1 VTRDILVL
9 VEPAFIWIAVAVILG
24 VAELFTGTLVLAMV
38 AAGAAL
44 AAAGAAFGAPLWIQ
58 AVLFAAGS
66 AASIWGVRPFLKQAL
81 DTTEHSQSMGLKA
94 LQGKEAVVLEQIDA
108 DGGLVEI
115 SGDNWTAYP
124 LEPDQVLEPGDRVTV
139 VEIKGATVIV
149 WRQT

>member
-1 VTRDILVL
+1 M
-9 VEPAFIWIAVAVILG
+9 EPAFIWIIVAVILG

-38 AAGAAL
+38 AGGAVLAAIGAAV
-44 AAAGAAFGAPLWIQ
+44 GAPLWVQ

-66 AASIWGVRPFLKQAL
+66 AASIWGLRPFLKQAL
-81 DTTEHSQSMGLKA
+81 DSGGDSQPMGTRA
-94 LQGKEAVVLEQIDA
+94 LQGKEALVLEKVDSS
-108 DGGLVEI
+108 GGLVEI

>member
-1 VTRDILVL
+1 MLVT
-9 VEPAFIWIAVAVILG
+9 VEPAFIWIIIAVILG

-44 AAAGAAFGAPLWIQ
+44 AAVGAGLGAPLWLQ
-58 AVLFAAGS
+58 AILFAAGS

-81 DTTEHSQSMGLKA
+81 DSGSDDTSMGTKA
-94 LQGKEAVVLEQIDA
+94 ITGKEAVVLEKVDTG
-108 DGGLVEI
+108 GGLVEI

-149 WRQT
+149 WKQG

>member
-1 VTRDILVL
+1 MLIS
-9 VEPAFIWIAVAVILG
+9 VEPAFIWIIVAVILG

-38 AAGAAL
+38 AGGAVLAAIGAAV
-44 AAAGAAFGAPLWIQ
+44 GAPLWIQ

-66 AASIWGVRPFLKQAL
+66 AASIWGLRPFLKQAL
-81 DTTEHSQSMGLKA
+81 DSSGDSQPMGTRA
-94 LQGKEAVVLEQIDA
+94 LQGKEALVLEKVDSS
-108 DGGLVEI
+108 GGLVEI

-124 LEPDQVLEPGDRVTV
+124 LEPDEVLEPGDRVTV